1 MKSKQKLIWDIV
13 SEILSTHGDMV
24 DSIHIIE
31 YKDAYDNENRKIYH
45 SDGYCFELSKE
56 EADVNGFCDVE
67 DSFVYIFFE
76 PWDGFK
82 EAGIDKAIE
91 ILNEY
96 ASLNIKS

>member
-1 MKSKQKLIWDIV
+1 MKSKERLLWDIV
-13 SEILSTHGDMV
+13 SEILDTHGDMV
-24 DSIHIIE
+24 DSMHIIE

-45 SDGYCFELSKE
+45 SDGYCIELSKE
-56 EADVNGFCDVE
+56 EENENEVHGVE
-67 DSFVYIFFE
+67 DGFVYTFSE

-96 ASLNIKS
+96 AGL

>member
-1 MKSKQKLIWDIV
+1 MSKEKLIWDIV
-13 SEILSTHGDMV
+13 SEILDTHGDMV

-31 YKDAYDNENRKIYH
+31 YRDAYDNENRKIYH

-56 EADVNGFCDVE
+56 KADENEFFGVE
-67 DSFVYIFFE
+67 DGFVYTLSE

-82 EAGIDKAIE
+82 KAGIDKAVE

-96 ASLNIKS
+96 AGLNIES